1 MMATDR
7 EAAQPRNVNRSPEYA
22 PLLQVEGL
30 RKHFTV
36 TRGFPKR
43 ETVTVRAVDGVSFS
57 IAPGEAL
64 GLVGESGCGK
74 STAARALLRL
84 IEPDAGRV
92 LYRGQDVTAARGGD
106 LRALRQ
112 RMQIVFQDPYS
123 SLDPRQTIGSAL
135 IEPLRLHGIARG
147 PAARDRAAALLEEVG
162 LPPSALDRF
171 PHEFSGGQR
180 QRIGIARALTV
191 EPELIVADEPVSALD
206 VSVQAQVL
214 LLLRDLQRRRGLS
227 FLFVSHDLSVVRWFC
242 DRVAVMYLGR
252 IIEEGPV
259 DRVLRDPL
267 HPYARVLRDAS
278 PVPDPALRGALPR
291 LTGELPSAA
300 SPPRG
305 CHFHPRCPRA
315 LPVCATAYPG
325 WTATGQG
332 GVACHLH
339 GPGTPAA

>member
-1 MMATDR
+1 MT
-7 EAAQPRNVNRSPEYA
+7 A
-22 PLLQVEGL
+22 PLLQVRNL
-30 RKHFTV
+30 SKHFSI
-36 TRGFPKR
+36 TRGFPKSR
-43 ETVTVRAVDGVSFS
+43 TTTVRAVDGISFD
-57 IAPGEAL
+57 IKPGEAF

-84 IEPDAGRV
+84 IEPDSGQV
-92 LYRGQDVTAARGGD
+92 VYRGQDVTTASGAD
-106 LRALRQ
+106 LRALR
-112 RMQIVFQDPYS
+112 RKMQIVFQDPYS

-135 IEPLRLHGIARG
+135 LEPLALHGIARG
-147 PAARDRAAALLEEVG
+147 AAGRERAAALLEEVG
-162 LPPSALDRF
+162 LPVTALDRY

-242 DRVAVMYLGR
+242 DRVALMYLGR
-252 IIEEGPV
+252 IVEQGPV
-259 DRVLRDPL
+259 DRVLAAPL
-267 HPYARVLRDAS
+267 HPYARMLRDAS

-291 LTGELPSAA
+291 IIGELPSAA
-300 SPPRG
+300 APPSG
-305 CHFHPRCPRA
+305 CHFHPRCPVA
-315 LPVCATAYPG
+315 LARCATDTPG
-325 WTATGQG
+325 WTALPDG

-339 GPGTPAA
+339 GG

>member
-1 MMATDR
+1 MSDLVDPAPPQAVQA
-7 EAAQPRNVNRSPEYA
+7 E
-22 PLLQVEGL
+22 PLLRVEHL

-43 ETVTVRAVDGVSFS
+43 ETVTVRAVDGISFS
-57 IAPGEAL
+57 IAPGTAL

-84 IEPDAGRV
+84 IEPDSGRV
-92 LYRGQDVTAARGGD
+92 LYRGQDVTKASGGE
-106 LRALRQ
+106 LRALR
-112 RMQIVFQDPYS
+112 RKMQIVFQDPYS

-135 IEPLRLHGIARG
+135 MEPLRLHGIARG
-147 PAARDRAAALLEEVG
+147 AAARDRAASLLEEVG
-162 LPPSALDRF
+162 LPAAALDRY

-259 DRVLRDPL
+259 DRVLADPL

-291 LTGELPSAA
+291 ISGELPSAA
-300 SPPRG
+300 KPPPG
-305 CHFHPRCPRA
+305 CHFHPRCPA
-315 LPVCATAYPG
+315 VMPVCPTRFPG
-325 WTATGQG
+325 WTEKAGG
-332 GVACHLH
+332 GVACYLH
-339 GPGTPAA
+339 GE